1 MARKGKG
8 PGGSCPWDPKNA
20 TRLLSLV
27 PSPAADLRAARW
39 SVNDGQVCKGCLSRG
54 GATGEA
60 ERCGGGV
67 SRGLG
72 GSQVISGRSDCARSG
87 QDSNFKP
94 WYAEG

>member
-39 SVNDGQVCKGCLSRG
+39 SVNDGQVCKGCLSRRERQ
-54 GATGEA
+54 GAGPLGK
-60 ERCGGGV
+60 RSVGGV
-67 SRGLG
+67 VLAGDWEDLR
-72 GSQVISGRSDCARSG
+72 
-87 QDSNFKP
+87 
-94 WYAEG
+94 